1 MQTEKA
7 KDTQAVIMADINKE
21 EGDNQT
27 KNKGNKNEGK
37 NKKEGNK
44 NEGKN
49 KNDISEK
56 FKKIAE

>member
-7 KDTQAVIMADINKE
+7 KDTQAVIMADIKKE

-27 KNKGNKNEGK
+27 KNKGSKNEGK

-49 KNDISEK
+49 KNDISE
-56 FKKIAE
+56 